1 MRRRILVLAA
11 LLMASL
17 ILIAGVTFA
26 THQRAFAA
34 YFAPAPHTC
43 GGG

>member
-1 MRRRILVLAA
+1 MRRRILVLGT

-17 ILIAGVTFA
+17 ILITGVTFA
-26 THQRAFAA
+26 RYHGAFAA
-34 YFAPAPHTC
+34 YFAPPHTC